1 MINSENFIKRLEVVF
16 EYYSISASAFADK
29 IGVQRSALSHLLS
42 GRNKPSLDF
51 VLRIIDSFP
60 EVDLYWLLNGIG
72 TFPKNE
78 TVQNEAL
85 PSPITNSESFDL
97 FSAQE
102 SQAQGK
108 ERMIS
113 NKEKEFQI
121 EQTLRETRLIDRI
134 VIFYKD
140 GTFKNY
146 TEL

>member
-1 MINSENFIKRLEVVF
+1 MVNSENFIKRLEVVF

-51 VLRIIDSFP
+51 VLRIIDAFP

-85 PSPITNSESFDL
+85 PSPIPNSESFDL
-97 FSAQE
+97 FSPQE
-102 SQAQGK
+102 SHESEK
-108 ERMIS
+108 EKLIS
-113 NKEKEFQI
+113 NKEKESKV
-121 EQTLRETRLIDRI
+121 EQTLPVTRLIDRI